1 MSLPTLTA
9 TKRTETGKGPNRRL
23 RAAGEVP
30 GIIYGN
36 GNEPMALSFDPK
48 AVVKLLEGP
57 LGRNSVAQI
66 SVDGSDRM
74 AIVKDLQV
82 HPWKRKLVH
91 IDFMEI
97 PEATQLTLK
106 VPFQRVGQSPMEK
119 LGAKVEQHRDYLKV
133 RCKASNIPSAIEF
146 DMTPVTGEF
155 AEIMVSEVTMP
166 DGVEALYRKDFKII
180 RMKVSTAPAEE
191 EGEESGEESSEE

>member
-1 MSLPTLTA
+1 
-9 TKRTETGKGPNRRL
+9 
-23 RAAGEVP
+23 
-30 GIIYGN
+30 
-36 GNEPMALSFDPK
+36 
-48 AVVKLLEGP
+48 
-57 LGRNSVAQI
+57 
-66 SVDGSDRM
+66 
-74 AIVKDLQV
+74 
-82 HPWKRKLVH
+82 
-91 IDFMEI
+91 MEI
-97 PEATQLTLK
+97 TEATQLTLK